1 MSKPFMISY
10 DLNEPVQK
18 YDKVFEIIETFGSYI
33 KLQQSFWLIRSN
45 LTTNQ
50 MTDKLNAV
58 LDNNDSLFICE
69 LTNNFQGRTT
79 DSNWDFIKEHILYQN
94 GFFIFGPLST

>member
-10 DLNEPVQK
+10 DLNDPGQK

-33 KLQQSFWLIRSN
+33 KLQKSFWLIRTD
-45 LTTNQ
+45 LTPNE

-58 LDNNDSLFICE
+58 LDSNDSLFICE
-69 LTNNFQGRTT
+69 LTNSFQGRAT
-79 DSNWDFIKEHILYQN
+79 DSNWEFIKEHILY
-94 GFFIFGPLST
+94 